1 MLDTTWAAWTLL
13 KRDAKSHFSVQSL
26 SSRPFHFDGARC
38 ARAFFFLK
46 RMIKKIACSAQ
57 GDFEFLHF
65 LVCAFSCFWRVLPGL
80 QDEEVYNDAKALTP
94 SLPLLFCILSRFIF
108 ASA

>member
-13 KRDAKSHFSVQSL
+13 KRDANIHFFVQSL

-57 GDFEFLHF
+57 GDFEFLHVFDLCLF
-65 LVCAFSCFWRVLPGL
+65 LLLAVSAGL
-80 QDEEVYNDAKALTP
+80 T
-94 SLPLLFCILSRFIF
+94 R
-108 ASA
+108 